1 MQFGLVK
8 FENFGFHLSL
18 RSPFIIFAGSEVE
31 RYSFTYLGKSMD
43 NEQKKIAVLFDFD
56 GVVMDTEKQYSIFWH
71 KIGVDYLSMDN
82 LELLIKGQTLTYIYD
97 NFFSGKEQELQKI
110 TEQLD
115 NFEQQMKYEYIPG
128 VLDFIADLRKHDVKI
143 AVVTSSNDKK
153 WELFTVPVRK

>member
-1 MQFGLVK
+1 
-8 FENFGFHLSL
+8 
-18 RSPFIIFAGSEVE
+18 
-31 RYSFTYLGKSMD
+31 
-43 NEQKKIAVLFDFD
+43 
-56 GVVMDTEKQYSIFWH
+56 
-71 KIGVDYLSMDN
+71 MDN